1 VGYVSDG
8 NPVQDTSLKCDIQS
22 TEQSTFVPF
31 TAHADAQLGSAPR
44 YTLSGSDKG
53 LFRISATGALT
64 FASAKDYEKPTDA
77 NRDGIYEVSVT
88 ITNSDP
94 NSSHGV
100 TYDLSI
106 SVGFAP
112 ILGTAGAD
120 TLKGTAGYDTLDGQ
134 GGDDKLSGGA
144 GLDTFLVTSGRDT
157 ITDFNLLTKG
167 ATGSEILQVS
177 AGATTDAT
185 LKAAWTA
192 TADSHNKGTVNLL
205 TTGMAVDLSAVTQ
218 GQGWSVTN
226 KGVAT
231 TITGSLFNDVLTGG
245 TGNDQLMGG
254 AGDDILIGGKGS
266 DSLTGGT
273 GSDTFRLSGD
283 ANTDRI
289 TDFLSGADH
298 IQLDRMFYK
307 AFPVGPPSSSELVFG
322 TKALSASQHLIYDQA
337 MGKLWYDVDGSGSK
351 AVVLIAVLDPN
362 TALTYS
368 DVTVI

>member
-1 VGYVSDG
+1 MATGSNEPLDVHVIRITARGSHLLGATITLDDLFAEDITFASSYYLGTKSYQWFNGSDAIPGATGSSYTTTLSDLASNALSLEVGYVSDG
-8 NPVQDTSLKCDIQS
+8 NPVRYTVLERDIHF

-31 TAHADAQLGSAPR
+31 TAQADAQLGSAPR

-100 TYDLSI
+100 TYALSI
-106 SVGFAP
+106 SVDFAP

-120 TLKGTAGYDTLDGQ
+120 ILKGTAGYDTLDGQ
-134 GGDDKLSGGA
+134 GGNDKLTGGA
-144 GLDTFLVTSGRDT
+144 GLDKFLVTSGRDT

-192 TADSHNKGTVNLL
+192 TADSHNEGIANLW

-226 KGVAT
+226 KGVGT
-231 TITGSLFNDVLTGG
+231 TI
-245 TGNDQLMGG
+245 
-254 AGDDILIGGKGS
+254 KGS
-266 DSLTGGT
+266 
-273 GSDTFRLSGD
+273 
-283 ANTDRI
+283 
-289 TDFLSGADH
+289 
-298 IQLDRMFYK
+298 
-307 AFPVGPPSSSELVFG
+307 
-322 TKALSASQHLIYDQA
+322 
-337 MGKLWYDVDGSGSK
+337 
-351 AVVLIAVLDPN
+351 
-362 TALTYS
+362 
-368 DVTVI
+368 